1 MKRFIFAVLIGWMIF
16 TSTSAC
22 HQTTGGPRTW
32 IDQPLEDS
40 IFPIETLIL
49 QAHASDS
56 DGISEIHF
64 LIDSQE
70 YKTVTVNGNRMEHA
84 AVEWLP
90 PAYGEYLIGAKAVDN
105 SGNEGAI
112 DISSILISGDAPVV
126 PMPLP
131 GEEIVP
137 LPLPGPNVEGDQAT
151 PIEIPGP
158 EVESA
163 DEEQGGVA
171 PMPLPGQQEIEED
184 PFAIANRN
192 ANCREGPGTEYD
204 IDGALLL
211 DEQADIVGRLA
222 DSSWFLITLPDSALN
237 CWISAITVDTE
248 GNVADVSIASAPPPP
263 PEEEQPAG
271 DTKPPDIFGAVPSKT
286 SMCASD
292 TVNSNVVAYD
302 ESGIGRVYANWQITD
317 NGSVVESGSVE
328 YGPISSVENG
338 YTGVFG
344 SFTYTGSL
352 IINGKVVDNAGN
364 STSFS
369 HTITIDCS

>member
-1 MKRFIFAVLIGWMIF
+1 MKRFILAVLAGCWVIAYA
-16 TSTSAC
+16 SAC
-22 HQTTGGPRTW
+22 YQATGGPRTW
-32 IDQPLEDS
+32 IDQPLDDS

-64 LIDSQE
+64 FIDSEE
-70 YKTVTVNGNRMEHA
+70 YKTISVGGNRMENA

-90 PAYGEYLIGAKAVDN
+90 PAFGNYLIGAKAVDQN
-105 SGNEGAI
+105 GLEG
-112 DISSILISGDAPVV
+112 SSVSSMVMIVSDPQVEPLL
-126 PMPLP
+126 LP
-131 GEEIVP
+131 GPEVDP
-137 LPLPGPNVEGDQAT
+137 LPLPGPQVEG
-151 PIEIPGP
+151 
-158 EVESA
+158 ESA
-163 DEEQGGVA
+163 DEEEGGVA
-171 PMPLPGQQEIEED
+171 PMPLPDQQEIIEED
-184 PFAIANRN
+184 PFVVANRN

-211 DEQADIVGRLA
+211 DEQADILGRLS
-222 DSSWFLITLPDSALN
+222 DSSWFLIALPDSSLN

-263 PEEEQPAG
+263 EEGPPPG
-271 DTKPPDIFGAVPSKT
+271 DTKPPDIFGAAPSKT

-292 TVNSNVVAYD
+292 TVNSNVVAFD
-302 ESGIGRVYANWQITD
+302 ESGIDRVYANWQITD
-317 NGSVVESGSVE
+317 SNGVVVESGYVE

-344 SFTYTGSL
+344 TFSYPGSL
-352 IINGKVVDNAGN
+352 SITGMVVDNAGN

>member
-1 MKRFIFAVLIGWMIF
+1 MKRFIFAALIGWLIF

-90 PAYGEYLIGAKAVDN
+90 PAYGEYLIGAKAVNN

-137 LPLPGPNVEGDQAT
+137 VPLPAPNVEGDQAT

-158 EVESA
+158 EPQTEESEEVSA
-163 DEEQGGVA
+163 D
-171 PMPLPGQQEIEED
+171 PLV
-184 PFAIANRN
+184 IANRN

-263 PEEEQPAG
+263 PEEEPPAA

-302 ESGIGRVYANWQITD
+302 ESGIDRVYANWQITD
-317 NGSVVESGSVE
+317 GGSVVESGSVE